1 VCFELGRYRLTFAG
15 LKQGITHMK
24 IAYLDGERL
33 YRVLYAGI
41 QQVLDDQDYLNK
53 INVFPVPDGD
63 TGTNMA
69 FTLMGV
75 VEGMQSHRRVP
86 LNELGRV
93 VADAALDNARGNSG
107 VILAQFFEGLSE
119 GIVDRVK
126 LSTTQFADAVQEAVK
141 SAYTAMA
148 EPREGTIL
156 TVLRRW
162 GEDLREKAE
171 HTRDFGSLIES
182 SMKEAHLALADT
194 PNLLAVLKEN
204 GVVDAAGSGFVSM
217 LEGISAFM
225 KQGNLKNM
233 PKIRA
238 ASTPSPSSMS
248 ADELTSLEYPFC
260 TECIIVHQDL
270 DRKAISA
277 RLSSFGDSII
287 VAGSKQ
293 RAKVHIHTDR
303 PGEMFAAL
311 ESFGEVKQQKV
322 DDMRTQ
328 QESAASEGGIALVV
342 DSTCDLPVDLLEKY
356 HIHVVPVRVNF
367 GDDHYIDKVTINAD
381 EFYRKLQTDPRHPQT
396 SQPPPGDFKRLYNFL
411 GTHHD
416 ALISLH
422 VPRASSGTLQN
433 AENALKSVDVDNK
446 TIFDSASISIGTGLI
461 ALELAE
467 AIAAGNSYEEV
478 VALAEHTIPRVKVFI
493 YIESLDAA
501 IRGGRVSLKRKKLID
516 MLRLNPILTMTPK
529 GKIDLEGVTLGR
541 RNVLDKFERYFLK
554 KIKDRSVKRI
564 GVAHADHADVA
575 TGILE
580 RLKQRFP
587 GTEGYLSEVC
597 PALGAHA
604 GHHALGIAFQFED

>member
-1 VCFELGRYRLTFAG
+1 
-15 LKQGITHMK
+15 MK